1 MKQLINFFLCS
12 LILTSCGEQET
23 ENLPDVNWSKEKS
36 TELNKELAVRE
47 QIDIKLYLDRHPNWN
62 MTETGS
68 GLYFYKYENGSGEEA
83 KSRRLVQVQFEI
95 QLLDGTTCYK
105 TDSDEVEEFKIDH
118 SHVESG
124 VQEAIKLMREGDKA
138 KLIIP
143 SHLAHG
149 LTGDYNK
156 IPPLT
161 TLVVDLQLYKIVR

>member
-1 MKQLINFFLCS
+1 MLFSFLFISCS
-12 LILTSCGEQET
+12 DNEVVE
-23 ENLPDVNWSKEKS
+23 EVEVEWSKDKS
-36 TELNKELAVRE
+36 TELNKELATRE
-47 QIDIKLYLDRHPNWN
+47 KIDIQLYLERHPSWE

-68 GLYFYKYENGSGEEA
+68 GLYFYKYEKGEGEEA

-95 QLLDGTTCYK
+95 KLLDGTLCYA
-105 TDSDEVEEFKIDH
+105 TDEDEVEEFKIDQ
-118 SHVESG
+118 SHVETG
-124 VQEAIKLMREGDKA
+124 VQEAIKLMQEGDRA

-161 TLVVDLQLYKIVR
+161 ALVIDLQLYKIVR